1 MKNLNSIIFLFR
13 QKEDEDRRNKMAALA
28 AVRAAKAAI
37 NASIAVSEEIKD
49 EPLPSVI
56 PSTVITSAYDDKIC
70 KISKDM

>member
-13 QKEDEDRRNKMAALA
+13 QKEEEDKRNKMAALA

-37 NASIAVSEEIKD
+37 STSIAVPEEIKD

-56 PSTVITSAYDDKIC
+56 PSTVITSAYDN
-70 KISKDM
+70 KISKTSKDM